1 MITQAL
7 ENFDINKLNTVK
19 VGNGIEMKEWP
30 EVYFTAHLP
39 TLEEG
44 MSVTTYMSNDGI
56 RKAIGFFRVIDLI
69 VLHLNIARKKGTIQD
84 HVNALSRQ
92 LSNHQYIPFSVESP
106 VITVDADLVTG
117 KNRFG
122 AHDSDRAK
130 KSQFIDENGDVWMWC
145 TMCDFP
151 LKEDGSVD
159 LKSEALYHYAFNEN
173 TRSWPNI
180 PNEDEDLIFYVSNA
194 FSNGVIPK
202 PTAYYVTKFV
212 KKLNYP
218 TPNNSLMDRILQ
230 EIDED
235 YHPVEIP
242 SDDRIKRE
250 VKIVYNKNVTK
261 NGKFQIRSFRATES
275 DAAME
280 RYFRFLYHAI
290 PLLSAGTNMTVYS
303 KITNSKAKG
312 IVSGR
317 NNVEKR
323 LEIMIGMMRKLVKAY
338 DEGTIGKLVFK
349 WVSQNKDETS
359 KGFWL

>member
-1 MITQAL
+1 
-7 ENFDINKLNTVK
+7 
-19 VGNGIEMKEWP
+19 
-30 EVYFTAHLP
+30 
-39 TLEEG
+39 
-44 MSVTTYMSNDGI
+44 
-56 RKAIGFFRVIDLI
+56 
-69 VLHLNIARKKGTIQD
+69 
-84 HVNALSRQ
+84 
-92 LSNHQYIPFSVESP
+92 
-106 VITVDADLVTG
+106 
-117 KNRFG
+117 
-122 AHDSDRAK
+122 
-130 KSQFIDENGDVWMWC
+130 
-145 TMCDFP
+145 
-151 LKEDGSVD
+151 
-159 LKSEALYHYAFNEN
+159 
-173 TRSWPNI
+173 
-180 PNEDEDLIFYVSNA
+180 
-194 FSNGVIPK
+194 
-202 PTAYYVTKFV
+202 
-212 KKLNYP
+212 
-218 TPNNSLMDRILQ
+218 MDRILQ

-250 VKIVYNKNVTK
+250 VKIAYNKNVTK